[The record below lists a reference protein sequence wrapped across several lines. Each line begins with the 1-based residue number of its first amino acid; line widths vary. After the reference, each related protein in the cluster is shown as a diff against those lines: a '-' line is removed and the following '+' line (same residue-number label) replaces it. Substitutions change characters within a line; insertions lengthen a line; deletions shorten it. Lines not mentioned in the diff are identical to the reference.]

1 MNLAE
6 KISNAE
12 REVMEILWSREGPV
26 SFSDIPCEAA
36 GDDGLGEIHHPHAA
50 AASGG

>member
-12 REVMEILWSREGPV
+12 REVMEILWSR
-26 SFSDIPCEAA
+26 A
-36 GDDGLGEIHHPHAA
+36 HAA